1 MNMKR
6 IRYGFALGVMISL
19 SATTGAMATPT
30 SYAPSTPF
38 DFGVNARTRGIYSEN
53 SSNWRL
59 RDDNPSSTWL
69 AAHPQAVSNNS
80 NLWDGRASLYVDDG
94 TSSYDAYINSSDGG
108 STFGDCLQDVNGSDI
123 TIECADQVVN
133 GLTLHPEVYYY
144 ADHNLTRVIWVI
156 TNAGPAQIATN
167 VQLVDSS
174 QCGGNGN
181 VEASNGDLG
190 NGVTGDGA
198 FTLTSWNWMVQ
209 SPMNS
214 SPDSCAIEG
223 SVWQAPGSVVSASDV
238 DMDGNFDN
246 SYITFP
252 VSIPAGET
260 IALASFYVDG
270 WIDDNNQAL
279 NIADPSNPYM
289 VSRAAVIQ
297 ATKDL
302 ISSDL
307 TSWTTLASRGVTPDL
322 KVVNFTP
329 ASGGDSGSGPAL
341 ANTGTD
347 LTGMAGIALAL
358 LVIGGLTLVVVRR
371 RLRAA
376 M

>member
-181 VEASNGDLG
+181 VE
-190 NGVTGDGA
+190 
-198 FTLTSWNWMVQ
+198 
-209 SPMNS
+209 
-214 SPDSCAIEG
+214 G
-223 SVWQAPGSVVSASDV
+223 S
-238 DMDGNFDN
+238 
-246 SYITFP
+246 
-252 VSIPAGET
+252 
-260 IALASFYVDG
+260 L
-270 WIDDNNQAL
+270 
-279 NIADPSNPYM
+279 
-289 VSRAAVIQ
+289 
-297 ATKDL
+297 
-302 ISSDL
+302 
-307 TSWTTLASRGVTPDL
+307 
-322 KVVNFTP
+322 
-329 ASGGDSGSGPAL
+329 
-341 ANTGTD
+341 
-347 LTGMAGIALAL
+347 
-358 LVIGGLTLVVVRR
+358 
-371 RLRAA
+371 
-376 M
+376 